1 MQPLFSKTRRLI
13 NEIDNFLDLAS
24 QTGLHLREGIRLY
37 IEQRYDEF
45 EQRLETIRNAEK
57 RADASRID
65 VEASLYTETLIP
77 ESRGDVLGILESM
90 DSIVDKAKKTMLN
103 LSIERP
109 VIPARLKPVFLEL
122 TDRVIE
128 TVEELVSAARAYF
141 YELHAVKD
149 HLHKVKYFER
159 EADHMAEKI
168 KREVFSMK
176 IDLARKIQ
184 LSYFINHIDYLADQS
199 EEVANRLSIATIK
212 RAV

>member
-1 MQPLFSKTRRLI
+1 MQSLFSKTRKLI
-13 NEIDNFLDLAS
+13 SEIDNFLDLTS
-24 QTGLHLREGIRLY
+24 QTGLHLRDGIRLY
-37 IEQRYDEF
+37 IEQRYEEF
-45 EQRLETIRNAEK
+45 EQKLGTIRDAEK
-57 RADASRID
+57 RADASRIV
-65 VEASLYTETLIP
+65 VEASLYSETLIP

-103 LSIERP
+103 LSVERP
-109 VIPARLKPVFLEL
+109 TIPDRLKPVFLEL

-141 YELHAVKD
+141 YEVHAVKD

-168 KREVFSMK
+168 KREVFAMK

-199 EEVANRLSIATIK
+199 EEVANRLSIASIK
-212 RAV
+212 RAE